1 MELLLPLLLSD
12 DPHVKILTLLHVLVV
27 VVVVVI
33 VIIIVVMVV
42 SFAGDTRGHYSTRS
56 SSGSSSRTIRR
67 RNAI

>member
-12 DPHVKILTLLHVLVV
+12 DPHVKILTLLHVLV